1 MKCSHAVN
9 IAFIYLRLSNED
21 QRLGESGSIT
31 NQRKILEDYCSGN
44 GIVIAREFVDDDWS
58 GGNFNRP
65 GFQSMIKALQA
76 DKRVNMIL
84 TKDLSRL
91 GRDMSESS
99 YYAERLKKMAP
110 MQIGKFGYVQFVN
123 KFLNSVKVTMM
134 YFSTSGNNVTT
145 MQ

>member
-31 NQRKILEDYCSGN
+31 NQRKILEDYCSRN

-99 YYAERLKKMAP
+99 YYAERYFPEHGIRFIAV
-110 MQIGKFGYVQFVN
+110 YDN
-123 KFLNSVKVTMM
+123 YDSM
-134 YFSTSGNNVTT
+134 YFTRSDIY
-145 MQ
+145 